1 MRYPPELRRQALQ
14 ILADGEPVKNVAA
27 ALGLRDQTLYQW
39 RRRHLPHL
47 GRSAHAP
54 SSGQD
59 LAAARQ
65 RITQLETE
73 LSALRRVSE
82 LLREVLS
89 PTRRFEAVHVMAREG
104 LPVRVAARVL
114 GVTESGYFT
123 WRSRPPSPR
132 ALRHA
137 WLTELITVIHAASNG
152 TFGYRRI
159 HSELTHGYGITVS
172 HGTVELLMRRA
183 GLQGAPADQP
193 SLTTGTGLCP

>member
-27 ALGLRDQTLYQW
+27 ALGLPGPTLYQW

-47 GRSAHAP
+47 GRSGHAP
-54 SSGQD
+54 STGSD
-59 LAAARQ
+59 LAAARR

-73 LSALRRVSE
+73 LAAWRRVSE

-89 PTRRFEAVHVMAREG
+89 PKRRFEAVHVMAGEG

-123 WRSRPPSPR
+123 WRARPPSAR
-132 ALRHA
+132 SLRHV

-183 GLQGAPADQP
+183 GLQGAPADQLSP
-193 SLTTGTGLCP
+193 MKGTGPCL